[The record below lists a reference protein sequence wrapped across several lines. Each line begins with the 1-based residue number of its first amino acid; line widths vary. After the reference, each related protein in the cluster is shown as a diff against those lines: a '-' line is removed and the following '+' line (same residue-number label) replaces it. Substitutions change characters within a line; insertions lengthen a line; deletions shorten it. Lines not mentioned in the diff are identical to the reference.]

1 MNATLELCGMSFRA
15 YHGCLPKERRHGK
28 RYLVDFR
35 CEYDIEK
42 ASCTDKLAD
51 TLDFN
56 DVYSLV
62 AAEMQ
67 IPSQLLEHV
76 ARRIADRIRSA
87 HPEIIH
93 LEVKIT
99 KLDPPLA
106 GPAAWSAVTVKQ

>member
-1 MNATLELCGMSFRA
+1 
-15 YHGCLPKERRHGK
+15 
-28 RYLVDFR
+28 
-35 CEYDIEK
+35 
-42 ASCTDKLAD
+42 
-51 TLDFN
+51 
-56 DVYSLV
+56 
-62 AAEMQ
+62 MQ